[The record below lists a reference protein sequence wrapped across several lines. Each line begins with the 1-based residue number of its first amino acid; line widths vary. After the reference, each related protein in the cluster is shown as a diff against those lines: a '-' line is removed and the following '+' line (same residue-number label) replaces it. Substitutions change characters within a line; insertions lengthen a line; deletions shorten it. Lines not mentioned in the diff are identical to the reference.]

1 MEIQYTV
8 TPKNLVTA
16 NRYLYRHVAPFKNF
30 VRFFIPFAMLAF
42 PIAAFL
48 IYYFGETIYAFL
60 ILVYWLFLLL
70 YLLSS
75 RRLSEAVITKS
86 QHEDIFRAQLGPH
99 ILAVSPEGISMI
111 SQYIRNEFSWNAL
124 TDIRL
129 APDGLY
135 ILYLGSSIYIARG
148 SVTSGELDGFAA
160 ELIRLWKGCVA

>member
-8 TPKNLVTA
+8 TPQDLVTA
-16 NRYLYRHVAPFKNF
+16 RWYFYRHVSPFRNF
-30 VRFFIPFAMLAF
+30 YKIFIPFVILTI

-48 IYYFGETIYAFL
+48 IYYFEEINYAFL
-60 ILVYWLFLLL
+60 ILVFWLFLLL
-70 YLLSS
+70 YLLFF
-75 RRLSEAVITKS
+75 RRITEAVITKS

>member
-86 QHEDIFRAQLGPH
+86 QHEGIFRAQLGPH
-99 ILAVSPEGISMI
+99 TLAVSPEGISI
-111 SQYIRNEFSWNAL
+111 TNRFIRYEIPWGTITNV
-124 TDIRL
+124 DL

-135 ILYLGSSIYIARG
+135 ILNIGSTIYIARG
-148 SVTSGELDGFAA
+148 SVTSGELDGITA
-160 ELIRLWKGCVA
+160 ELIRYWKNNDA